1 MTDDV
6 DEDEDDDDYD
16 DDEDD
21 VRKGGGRT
29 LMMFVLIISIISIE
43 FLTFNKFDVW
53 NVMANFNMWFVNL
66 GIEFLCKYSCY
77 ISFGK
82 YLRLIEAY

>member
-6 DEDEDDDDYD
+6 DD

-21 VRKGGGRT
+21 KDDDDEDDEGRKGGGRT

-43 FLTFNKFDVW
+43 FLTSNKFDVW
-53 NVMANFNMWFVNL
+53 NAMVNFFICGLLIWVLNFFANILVA
-66 GIEFLCKYSCY
+66 FLSGNIYD
-77 ISFGK
+77 
-82 YLRLIEAY
+82 